1 MSTAIRVHIP
11 ASLRKLTGGVSDVEV
26 EAASVR
32 EVVSELDRRFPSLG
46 ERLVEADQSKLKQ
59 GIAVAV
65 NSRLCA
71 SGLATAVPPG
81 AEVQFVPA
89 LAGG

>member
-1 MSTAIRVHIP
+1 MPTAIKVHIP

-26 EAASVR
+26 IATSVR
-32 EVVSELDRRFPSLG
+32 EVVQQLDQRFPSLG
-46 ERLVEADQSKLKQ
+46 ERLVDEDRLRQ

-71 SGLATAVPPG
+71 TGLMTPVPPG

-89 LAGG
+89 IAGG

>member
-1 MSTAIRVHIP
+1 MSTTIRVHIP

-26 EAASVR
+26 DATSVR
-32 EVVSELDRRFPSLG
+32 EVVQKLDERFPSIG
-46 ERLVEADQSKLKQ
+46 ERLMESNRLKQ
-59 GIAVAV
+59 GVAVAV

-71 SGLATAVPPG
+71 AGLSAAVPPG

>member
-32 EVVSELDRRFPSLG
+32 EVVRELDRKFPSLG
-46 ERLVEADQSKLKQ
+46 ERLVESDRLKQ

-71 SGLATAVPPG
+71 TGLSTAVPPG

>member
-26 EAASVR
+26 EASSVR
-32 EVVSELDRRFPSLG
+32 EVVRELDLRFPSLG
-46 ERLVEADQSKLKQ
+46 ERLVESDRLKQ

-71 SGLATAVPPG
+71 TGLATAVPPG

>member
-1 MSTAIRVHIP
+1 MSTAIKVHIP

-26 EAASVR
+26 EATNVR
-32 EVVSELDRRFPSLG
+32 EVVMALDQRFPSLG
-46 ERLVEADQSKLKQ
+46 ERLIEADRLKL
-59 GIAVAV
+59 GVAVAV

-71 SGLATAVPPG
+71 TGLATAVPPG

>member
-11 ASLRKLTGGVSDVEV
+11 ASLRKLTGGISDVEV

-32 EVVSELDRRFPSLG
+32 EVVIQLERRFPSLG
-46 ERLVEADQSKLKQ
+46 ERLVEDDRLKQ

-71 SGLATAVPPG
+71 TGLATAVPPG

>member
-1 MSTAIRVHIP
+1 MSTAIKVHIP

-32 EVVSELDRRFPSLG
+32 EVVVRLDERFPSLG
-46 ERLVEADQSKLKQ
+46 ERLMEADRLKQ

-71 SGLATAVPPG
+71 SGLLTPVPPG

-89 LAGG
+89 IAGG

>member
-1 MSTAIRVHIP
+1 MSTAIKVHIP

-26 EAASVR
+26 EGASVR
-32 EVVSELDRRFPSLG
+32 DVVIALDARFPSLG
-46 ERLVEADQSKLKQ
+46 ERLMEQDRLKQ

-71 SGLATAVPPG
+71 VGLSAEVPPG

-89 LAGG
+89 IAGG

>member
-11 ASLRKLTGGVSDVEV
+11 ASLRKLTDGISDVEV
-26 EAASVR
+26 DAATVR
-32 EVVSELDRRFPSLG
+32 EVVIELDRRFPRIG
-46 ERLVEADQSKLKQ
+46 DRLIEDDRLKQ
-59 GIAVAV
+59 GVAVAV

-71 SGLATAVPPG
+71 TGLATPVPPG

>member
-1 MSTAIRVHIP
+1 MPTAIRVHIP

-26 EAASVR
+26 DATTVR
-32 EVVSELDRRFPSLG
+32 EVVEQLDRRFPSIG
-46 ERLVEADQSKLKQ
+46 ERLSDSDRLKQ

-71 SGLATAVPPG
+71 SGLSTPVPPG